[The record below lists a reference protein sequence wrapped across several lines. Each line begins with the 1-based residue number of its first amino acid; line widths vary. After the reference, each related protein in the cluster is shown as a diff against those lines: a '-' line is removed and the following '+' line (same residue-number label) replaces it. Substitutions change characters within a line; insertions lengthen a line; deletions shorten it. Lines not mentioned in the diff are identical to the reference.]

1 MAFIKLILSV
11 ILLIFVSIYQWFRA
25 SLSTYV
31 KSSVDNKYYLV
42 RDLPDKQ
49 QVADNLAYIK
59 KNILTMVSYMSKNS
73 PDKFKPYVERLN
85 KKINNVIILENVRDF
100 YYTSYSVNKGEQLV
114 FCMRSRKDGSKDQ
127 KHSVNLMMYVVLH
140 EIAHIA
146 CPEYGHGQL
155 FKDIFKHFTETAIHL
170 DLYEQIDFRSNPTEY
185 CGMTIYDSIV

>member
-59 KNILTMVSYMSKNS
+59 KNIKTMVSYMSKNS
-73 PDKFKPYVERLN
+73 PDNFKPYVERLN

-114 FCMRSRKDGSKDQ
+114 FCMRSRKDGSKEQ

-155 FKDIFKHFTETAIHL
+155 FKEIFKHFTEIAIQL
-170 DLYEQIDFRSNPTEY
+170 DLYEMIDFRSNPTEY

>member
-59 KNILTMVSYMSKNS
+59 KNIKTMVSYMSKNS
-73 PDKFKPYVERLN
+73 PDNFKPYVERLN

-155 FKDIFKHFTETAIHL
+155 FKEIFKHFTEIAIQL
-170 DLYEQIDFRSNPTEY
+170 DLYELIDFRSNPTEY